1 MSSPGSQTRSST
13 AKARLEATRSGK
25 ADPVAVIQAELD
37 NLIAMSSSE
46 SSSTASS
53 SPSKAAQSTTTIITA
68 VSEST
73 TSNTSTPTEVRV
85 SSGGNPAQVITLPP
99 GSPVGK
105 TIQNIVKRSMPS
117 TTTSQV
123 VTKVIITRNPT
134 TKQPMSTSVGL
145 STATVTMVTPGTAQT
160 SSGRQLIPPGSPIKL
175 IPIAQPGVVP
185 SQQGVVIPK
194 GVVITSASPMKQ
206 NATKV
211 AIPTMKS
218 PTKVTVSTTP
228 KKIAPAPQTIIVK
241 SSAELT
247 SQQVGVS
254 LTSVSG
260 VKTVA
265 MVANPSANQAQ
276 QLKPIQIKPAPQA
289 QGKQSTVTSI
299 VTTSKASK
307 PPVAVTTVAA
317 ATSTA
322 ASAAP
327 ATTVQ
332 SVQVPGSKFSYVRL
346 VTVTASSSASTQ
358 TKPVVTTAKPIA
370 PASTTVHNVV
380 RTIPATNP
388 VKVNVPIAPAQ
399 KIQANRSSAAQGGA
413 GSGSATQNRMIM
425 PANTQ
430 LKIINPM
437 TGETKFA
444 SFPPGTTLL
453 APSGNIMQNFAM
465 VPMVPQVMSQAKPVS
480 TPNYVSL
487 APSLSGGVPQ
497 APPPRPRSPP
507 PPSRVI
513 NGRRSAQLDP
523 EHRPRKPCNCTKSQC
538 LKLYCDCFANGE
550 FCSSCNC
557 NNCFNNL
564 DHEEDRA
571 RAIKACLDRNPNAFK
586 PKIGKGRNG
595 ELDRRHNKGCN
606 CKRSGCL
613 KNYCEC
619 YEARILCSNNCKCV
633 GCKNFEESPE
643 RKTLMHLADA
653 AEVRV
658 QQQTDANTKL
668 QFQDFPSR
676 PAIVNDSGK
685 RLPFSFI
692 TNDVAEATCQCLL
705 AQAEQTEQK
714 RTSQA
719 KAERL
724 ILEEFGQCLR
734 QVINSA
740 GKTKGI
746 AS

>member
-13 AKARLEATRSGK
+13 AKARLEAAKSGK
-25 ADPVAVIQAELD
+25 TDPVAVIQAELD
-37 NLIAMSSSE
+37 NLMAKSSSE
-46 SSSTASS
+46 SSSTT
-53 SPSKAAQSTTTIITA
+53 SPSKATKSGASTTVITA
-68 VSEST
+68 TSEST
-73 TSNTSTPTEVRV
+73 VPSTTTPTEVRV
-85 SSGGNPAQVITLPP
+85 SSAGNPTQVITLPP

-105 TIQNIVKRSMPS
+105 TIQSIVKRSMPS

-123 VTKVIITRNPT
+123 VTKVIITRNPV
-134 TKQPMSTSVGL
+134 TKQPVSTTAGL
-145 STATVTMVTPGTAQT
+145 TTATVTMMSPGTAKT
-160 SSGRQLIPPGSPIKL
+160 SGARQLIQPGSPIKF
-175 IPIAQPGVVP
+175 IPITQPVT
-185 SQQGVVIPK
+185 QQGVVIPK
-194 GVVITSASPMKQ
+194 GVVITTTSPAKQ
-206 NATKV
+206 NAAKV
-211 AIPTMKS
+211 AIPALKS
-218 PTKVTVSTTP
+218 PTKVSGSTTP

-241 SSAELT
+241 SSAGPT
-247 SQQVGVS
+247 PQQVS

-265 MVANPSANQAQ
+265 MVANPSTNPPQ
-276 QLKPIQIKPAPQA
+276 QPKTIQIKPAVQA
-289 QGKQSTVTSI
+289 QPKVSTSSI
-299 VTTSKASK
+299 VTTST
-307 PPVAVTTVAA
+307 AVVTPAATAA
-317 ATSTA
+317 ATVTT
-322 ASAAP
+322 ASAA

-346 VTVTASSSASTQ
+346 VTVTASSASNTQ
-358 TKPVVTTAKPIA
+358 AKPVVTTAKPIA
-370 PASTTVHNVV
+370 PATTSSVHSVV
-380 RTIPATNP
+380 RTIPTPNP

-399 KIQANRSSAAQGGA
+399 KIQANRSSTVQPVSVA
-413 GSGSATQNRMIM
+413 GTSQNRMIM

-430 LKIINPM
+430 LKIINPL

-453 APSGNIMQNFAM
+453 APSGNILQNFAM
-465 VPMVPQVMSQAKPVS
+465 VPMVPQVMSQAKPAS

-487 APSLSGGVPQ
+487 APSGGVPQ
-497 APPPRPRSPP
+497 AAPPRPRSPP
-507 PPSRVI
+507 PPSRVV
-513 NGRRSAQLDP
+513 NGRRSAPVDS

-550 FCSSCNC
+550 FCNSCNC
-557 NNCFNNL
+557 NNCYNNL
-564 DHEEDRA
+564 DHEDDRA

-619 YEARILCSNNCKCV
+619 YEAKILCSNNCKCV

-719 KAERL
+719 KAEKL

-734 QVINSA
+734 QVIHSA
-740 GKTKGI
+740 GKTKGV